1 MSEDEI
7 KKRLQELT
15 SELTIRKEQRKLEP
29 IEERIEKMTKEL
41 HEFGKR
47 IYTDFMISIV
57 VIGILFFML
66 LVLLHFQKL

>member
-15 SELTIRKEQRKLEP
+15 SELTIRKEQMKLEP

-41 HEFGKR
+41 HEFGK
-47 IYTDFMISIV
+47 
-57 VIGILFFML
+57 
-66 LVLLHFQKL
+66 